1 MLINLEARV
10 DNGSDPGAVREK
22 VAGSLEQKVVRGR
35 AGRDAKVTGMTE
47 RVQESRTRLGRGLG
61 FSILLA
67 LSSDPQRPAGGGPAA
82 AGRAQLT
89 PALCPQAERKQKA
102 AHFSFIQSVPSVLS
116 SEACV

>member
-47 RVQESRTRLGRGLG
+47 RVQESRTRLREKARLFHPPGFVIRPPEASRGWPSG
-61 FSILLA
+61 SWE
-67 LSSDPQRPAGGGPAA
+67 G
-82 AGRAQLT
+82 
-89 PALCPQAERKQKA
+89 PALCPQAVRKQKA
-102 AHFSFIQSVPSVLS
+102 HTLQLYPVSPFCPEF
-116 SEACV
+116 

>member
-22 VAGSLEQKVVRGR
+22 VAGSLEQRVVRGR

-47 RVQESRTRLGRGLG
+47 RVQERTRLLRWLG

-67 LSSDPQRPAGGGPAA
+67 LSSNPQRPAGGGPAA

-89 PALCPQAERKQKA
+89 PALCPPAVRKQKA
-102 AHFSFIQSVPSVLS
+102 HTLQGFIQSVPSVLS
-116 SEACV
+116 SEASV

>member
-47 RVQESRTRLGRGLG
+47 RVQESRTRLREMARLFHPPGFVIRPPEASRGWPSG
-61 FSILLA
+61 SWEGPADTSSVSTGSEETKGPHASA
-67 LSSDPQRPAGGGPAA
+67 LSSQP
-82 AGRAQLT
+82 L
-89 PALCPQAERKQKA
+89 
-102 AHFSFIQSVPSVLS
+102 LS
-116 SEACV
+116 